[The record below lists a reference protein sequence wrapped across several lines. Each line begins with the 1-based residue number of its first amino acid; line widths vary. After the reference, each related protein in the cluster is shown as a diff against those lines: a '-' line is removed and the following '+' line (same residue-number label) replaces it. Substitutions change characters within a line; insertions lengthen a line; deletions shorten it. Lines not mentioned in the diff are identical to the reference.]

1 MTGHPQDRGPARIT
15 FIGNATLLIEYGPLT
30 LLTDPNFLHRGERAY
45 LGNGLSSARLLD
57 PALELSELPGLDAV
71 VLSHLHGDH

>member
-30 LLTDPNFLHRGERAY
+30 LLTDPNFLHRGSGPTWAT
-45 LGNGLSSARLLD
+45 GS
-57 PALELSELPGLDAV
+57 PPPGC
-71 VLSHLHGDH
+71 SIPPWS